1 MELLKEKILKYGKV
15 FPGNILKVYTLLN
28 HQVDTALL
36 CEMGKEICE
45 LYKGEKITKIL
56 TIESSGI
63 AIAAFAAYEMKVPL
77 LFAKKSQ
84 TKNISANVYTSKVMS
99 YTHGKVYDIIVST
112 EYLKQGDRVLIVDD
126 FLANGKALIG
136 LIDLCKQAG
145 AEVVG
150 CAIAIEKAFQKGG
163 DELRERGIRIESLA
177 KIGSMTDESLT
188 FVD

>member
-1 MELLKEKILKYGKV
+1 
-15 FPGNILKVYTLLN
+15 
-28 HQVDTALL
+28 
-36 CEMGKEICE
+36 
-45 LYKGEKITKIL
+45 
-56 TIESSGI
+56 
-63 AIAAFAAYEMKVPL
+63 
-77 LFAKKSQ
+77 
-84 TKNISANVYTSKVMS
+84 
-99 YTHGKVYDIIVST
+99 
-112 EYLKQGDRVLIVDD
+112 LKQGDRVLIVDD

-163 DELRERGIRIESLA
+163 DELREQGIRIESLA